1 VGTRCGFASRRT
13 PPAVARCD
21 YQHQRSDRLTL
32 RILFAGTPATALP
45 SLDALLASPH
55 EVIAVLTR
63 PDAPAGRGR
72 HETRS
77 SVALRAAELGIETL
91 QPRRPSEPE
100 FGARL
105 AELAPDAAAIVA
117 YGALI
122 PQSALEIPTHG
133 WINLHFSLLP
143 AWRGAAPVQHA
154 ILHGDE
160 ITGATTFVLEAGL
173 DTGPVLGV
181 LTEAIRRDDTS
192 GTLLERL
199 SQAGAGLL
207 VNTLD
212 GLEAG
217 LLEAVPQP
225 GEGISLAPK
234 ITSDDA
240 RVDWSAPARHVD
252 RLIRACS
259 PAPGAWTTLRDR
271 RVKLGSVRVPESVD
285 PATGPTLAPGEIAAS
300 GPVAFV
306 GTATTPL
313 LLGAVQPEG
322 KAPMP
327 ASDWLR
333 GVRLTPGEAF
343 A

>member
-1 VGTRCGFASRRT
+1 V
-13 PPAVARCD
+13 
-21 YQHQRSDRLTL
+21 TL
-32 RILFAGTPATALP
+32 RILFAGTPATARP

-55 EVIAVLTR
+55 EVVAVLTR

-72 HETRS
+72 REMRS
-77 SVALRAAELGIETL
+77 PIAVRATELGIETL
-91 QPRRPSEPE
+91 QPRRPAEPE
-100 FGARL
+100 FQARL

-122 PQSALEIPTHG
+122 PQAALDVPTHG

-154 ILHGDE
+154 ILHGDQ

-181 LTEAIRRDDTS
+181 LTEPIRSDDTAGS
-192 GTLLERL
+192 LLDRL
-199 SQAGAGLL
+199 SHAGAGLL
-207 VNTLD
+207 ANTLD

-217 LLEAVPQP
+217 VLDAVPQP
-225 GEGISLAPK
+225 TDGVSLAPK
-234 ITSDDA
+234 ITPDDA
-240 RVDWSAPARHVD
+240 RVVWSAPARHID

-259 PAPGAWTTLRDR
+259 PNPGSWTTLRGR
-271 RVKLGSVRVPESVD
+271 RVKLGSVRVPETP
-285 PATGPTLAPGEIAAS
+285 PAAEPGQQALAPGEIAVA

-306 GTATTPL
+306 GTATSPL

-327 ASDWLR
+327 ALDWLR
-333 GVRLTPGEAF
+333 GVRLTEGERF
-343 A
+343 E